1 MTRSASGWASAK
13 AESLPIT
20 SGVAVAQ
27 TVEVKDAW
35 VRGTVPA
42 QKATGAFMKLSSTQA
57 MRLVS
62 AQSNVAGVVEIHEMK
77 MTDNVM
83 RMSALPQGLPLPA
96 GQMVELRPGGYHIML
111 MDLKQPLALNAMVPM
126 TLTFVNAKGQKTVQE
141 LKLPVKAMMP
151 QGHHHH

>member
-1 MTRSASGWASAK
+1 MRINQLITCLALVTTSAWS
-13 AESLPIT
+13 
-20 SGVAVAQ
+20 Q
-27 TVEVKDAW
+27 TVTVTDPW
-35 VRGTVPA
+35 VRATVPG

-111 MDLKQPLALNAMVPM
+111 MDLKSDLPAQSEVVLKLMFQDAQ
-126 TLTFVNAKGQKTVQE
+126 GKTTGQE
-141 LKLPVKAMMP
+141 LKVPVRGQNQPAPPSHSHK
-151 QGHHHH
+151 H